1 MQDVI
6 NWLESDC
13 DYSEG
18 LALLKAQ
25 TPKSPILLVLQTGE
39 STYNTLRLKRE
50 LEQLI
55 QDWSSKP
62 EPSKAVPPPSPS
74 PTIPQS
80 PNYSGR
86 HKPIGHYPPQLHPA
100 YERLMKLYA
109 MVDILHPRL
118 EVLWDTDRKKC
129 AENVRS
135 LVDAWDEIKGIYRIL
150 DYWTENKRVLPND
163 YEEHPNVLPTTAGDL
178 LRRKNNLRTYI
189 SKHRKNPKKTIE
201 VEEWKVELAAIEAK
215 LTYEQ

>member
-6 NWLESDC
+6 NWLENPT
-13 DYSEG
+13 DYSVG
-18 LALLKAQ
+18 LSLLIAQ
-25 TPKSPILLVLQTGE
+25 TPNAPILLVLQSGE
-39 STYNTLRLKRE
+39 STYNTIRLKRE
-50 LEQLI
+50 LEQLV
-55 QDWSSKP
+55 QGRSSKP
-62 EPSKAVPPPSPS
+62 ETREAVPPPSPP
-74 PTIPQS
+74 PTIFQA

-118 EVLWDTDRKKC
+118 EVLWGSDRKQC
-129 AENVRS
+129 TENVRA
-135 LVDAWDEIKGIYRIL
+135 LVNAWDEIKGIYRIL

-163 YEEHPNVLPTTAGDL
+163 YEEHPNVLPVTMEDMI
-178 LRRKNNLRTYI
+178 RRKMNLRSYI
-189 SKHRKNPKKTIE
+189 SKHKKNPGKTIE

-215 LTYEQ
+215 LTYEH